1 MTQTDKEKLRMA
13 KNLVKS
19 NNKKIKEARRQIHEL
34 FANISETKEIWL
46 DESVNHEA
54 FNTPKQFSIL
64 LQKAIFLGTVKTDLE
79 NIKKIL
85 EKKTLTDYEK
95 LVEDIKMEII
105 HLELSGKP
113 TKANYEMT
121 IQRIKKRIKY
131 PNLPRGIGGMESLEK
146 SIRRRIVLLEER
158 TKLKKKDYENTIH
171 QIDEL
176 INDPSF
182 QGKIL
187 F

>member
-1 MTQTDKEKLRMA
+1 MEPMPDSEKLEA
-13 KNLVKS
+13 I
-19 NNKKIKEARRQIHEL
+19 KKVLDDTPARQRSYRVTAWDFEKALNEIKE
-34 FANISETKEIWL
+34 
-46 DESVNHEA
+46 
-54 FNTPKQFSIL
+54 
-64 LQKAIFLGTVKTDLE
+64 
-79 NIKKIL
+79 IL

-95 LVEDIKMEII
+95 LVEDIKMEIT

>member
-1 MTQTDKEKLRMA
+1 MNDKE
-13 KNLVKS
+13 
-19 NNKKIKEARRQIHEL
+19 KIKEARRQIHEL

-64 LQKAIFLGTVKTDLE
+64 LQKAIFLGTVKTELQ

-95 LVEDIKMEII
+95 LVEDIKREII
-105 HLELSGKP
+105 YLELSGKP

-131 PNLPRGIGGMESLEK
+131 PNKPIGIGDMEALEN
-146 SIRRRIVLLEER
+146 SIRRRIVLQEER
-158 TKLKKKDYENTIH
+158 TKSTKKDYENTIQ
-171 QIDEL
+171 QIKEL
-176 INDPSF
+176 LESTDFS
-182 QGKIL
+182 
-187 F
+187 